1 MFSETST
8 YALRALTYLVRSGG
22 ETRSIQA
29 RELASSA
36 SVPEAYL
43 AKILSGLARAGVVK
57 GTRGLGGGYRLTRR
71 PGEIYLLE
79 IVELIEGE
87 QARPVCFFGQ
97 DRMCSDDDPCTAHE
111 SWEKVRRAY
120 LDFLEQTSLADVAG
134 APGVGPNGLDVPKKP
149 S

>member
-8 YALRALTYLVRSGG
+8 YALRALTSLVRSGG
-22 ETRSIQA
+22 ATRSIGA

-36 SVPEAYL
+36 AVPEAYL

-57 GTRGLGGGYRLTRR
+57 GTRGLGGGYRLNRR
-71 PGEIYLLE
+71 PEEIYLLE

-87 QARPVCFFGQ
+87 QTTPVCFFGRE
-97 DRMCSDDDPCTAHE
+97 RMCSEENPCTAHE

-120 LDFLEQTSLADVAG
+120 LGFLEQTSLADVAG
-134 APGVGPNGLDVPKKP
+134 TRSEQVFPNGLEVPR